1 VNAAVT
7 LSASTGLVQ
16 LPLEFPLA
24 SGLVLEGAMLGFEE
38 NGPPDAPAV
47 VVLGGISAGRHVAGW
62 WDAFVGPGRAL
73 DTREL
78 RVLGVDFLGGIGAS
92 SGPESSGLGASFP
105 PVGADD
111 QARAIACLLDH
122 LGIGK
127 LHAFVGSSYG
137 GQVALAFAANHG
149 ERLERAVVIAAA
161 HATHPLARA
170 WRHVQRGILDLG
182 VAAGCEAEAV
192 ALARALAM
200 TTYRTSEELLERFG
214 ENGEALEGWLA
225 ARGREFAGRFDAA
238 SYRVLSQA
246 IDLSRV
252 EPERIEVPTT
262 LVAFRGDRL
271 VPLELVRE
279 LRRRLAG
286 PAALHE
292 IDSRYGHDGFLKE
305 VAALSG
311 ILRGALEV
319 SP

>member
-1 VNAAVT
+1 VNA
-7 LSASTGLVQ
+7 
-16 LPLEFPLA
+16 E
-24 SGLVLEGAMLGFEE
+24 
-38 NGPPDAPAV
+38 
-47 VVLGGISAGRHVAGW
+47 
-62 WDAFVGPGRAL
+62 
-73 DTREL
+73 
-78 RVLGVDFLGGIGAS
+78 
-92 SGPESSGLGASFP
+92 
-105 PVGADD
+105 D

-127 LHAFVGSSYG
+127 LRAFVGSSYG
-137 GQVALAFAANHG
+137 GQVALAFAADHG

-161 HATHPLARA
+161 HRSHPLARA

-182 VAAGCEAEAV
+182 STPGREAEAV

-200 TTYRTSEELLERFG
+200 TTYRTPEELEERFG
-214 ENGEALEGWLA
+214 GDGEALESWLA
-225 ARGREFAGRFDAA
+225 ERGREFAGRFDAA

-252 EPERIEVPTT
+252 EPERIDAPTT

-271 VPLELVRE
+271 VPIELVRE
-279 LRRRLAG
+279 LRARLAG
-286 PAALHE
+286 PATLHE

-305 VAALSG
+305 VDALST